1 MFEVTDKV
9 RKEIKKDILKIMATK
24 PGMPPPPLQLP
35 RYLLEQL
42 PTYRRE
48 PGER

>member
-9 RKEIKKDILKIMATK
+9 RKEVKKDILKIMATK
-24 PGMPPPPLQLP
+24 PVSPPPPLQLP

-42 PTYRRE
+42 PLHNRE
-48 PGER
+48 RSGR